1 MSKPYLR
8 INTVACR
15 NIALVLLAR
24 GNTED
29 CETAARV
36 IEELCRDLEAV
47 TQPSPFDTRLHVKRP
62 LPTASVMEEYAGSP
76 RSQPIG
82 PTRGDL
88 EIALHLYGNIES

>member
-1 MSKPYLR
+1 MIPYLR

-15 NIALVLLAR
+15 NIARTLLER
-24 GNTED
+24 GSPDD

-47 TQPSPFDTRLHVKRP
+47 TRPSPFDTRLHVKRP
-62 LPTASVMEEYAGSP
+62 LPSAEVMVEYDASP

-82 PTRGDL
+82 PTRADL
-88 EIALHLYGNIES
+88 DLALSLYGNIES